1 MGFLRTLSRALS
13 RAAVVAACAALA
25 AGSPAAAQSSES
37 LARIVTPV
45 RDQALRGNVTIQG
58 SATSPVFSRYELA
71 YAPEPDL
78 STWIVIGGAVQPV
91 ESGMLGVWNTR
102 ALPDGQYA
110 LRLQVF
116 GVDGSLNET
125 IVRNLKLTNAS
136 ARPGSPTAS
145 TVVTD
150 TTTATPGSGVVAE
163 VQTARN
169 LLQTIVATASQLPD
183 AFMRGAR
190 LALLGFVALGAYAVL
205 KKIVLLAIRR
215 LMQRPVDYGR

>member
-1 MGFLRTLSRALS
+1 MGLLRALS
-13 RAAVVAACAALA
+13 WAAVAAICASLT
-25 AGSPAAAQSSES
+25 AGLPASAQSSES
-37 LARIVTPV
+37 LARIFTPV
-45 RDQALRGNVTIQG
+45 RDQTLRGNITIQG
-58 SATSPVFSRYELA
+58 SAASPVFSRYELA
-71 YAPEPDL
+71 YASEPDL

-116 GVDGSLNET
+116 GFDGSLNET
-125 IVRNLKLTNAS
+125 IVRNLKLANAGAMPDGS
-136 ARPGSPTAS
+136 A
-145 TVVTD
+145 VVTD
-150 TTTATPGSGVVAE
+150 TATAAPGTGVVAE

-169 LLQTIVATASQLPD
+169 LVQTIVATASQLPD

-190 LALLGFVALGAYAVL
+190 LALLGFVALGAYAAL
-205 KKIVLLAIRR
+205 KKLVLLALRR

>member
-1 MGFLRTLSRALS
+1 MGLLRTLSW
-13 RAAVVAACAALA
+13 AAVAAVCAALTT
-25 AGSPAAAQSSES
+25 GSPASAQSSEA
-37 LARIVTPV
+37 LARIITPA
-45 RDQALRGNVTIQG
+45 RDQTLRGNVTIQG

-91 ESGMLGVWNTR
+91 ASGTLGAWNTR

-116 GVDGSLNET
+116 GFDGSLNET
-125 IVRNLKLTNAS
+125 IVRNLKLANAD
-136 ARPGSPTAS
+136 AAPGSSA
-145 TVVTD
+145 VVTD
-150 TTTATPGSGVVAE
+150 TATTAPGTGMVAE

-169 LLQTIVATASQLPD
+169 LLQTIIATASQLPD

-190 LALLGFVALGAYAVL
+190 LALLGFAALGAYAAL
-205 KKIVLLAIRR
+205 KKIVLLALQR
-215 LMQRPVDYGR
+215 LMRQPVDYGR